1 MAVWLPRFR
10 LDCRKCTLLQ
20 KRSRG
25 CEAEAEQPFLM
36 EINGQQEVLN
46 NCPIKLVTPVTVRIM
61 QLYRFYKQG
70 FLPNTGGIL
79 QQSSVLLIAFD
90 VIENEVERIKEIENA
105 SSHK

>member
-25 CEAEAEQPFLM
+25 CEAEAEQPFFI
-36 EINGQQEVLN
+36 EVNGEKEVLK
-46 NCPIKLVTPVTVRIM
+46 NCPIRLVAPLTVRIM

-79 QQSSVLLIAFD
+79 QQSSVLLTAFD
-90 VIENEVERIKEIENA
+90 VIENEVERIREKEDA
-105 SSHK
+105 GSH